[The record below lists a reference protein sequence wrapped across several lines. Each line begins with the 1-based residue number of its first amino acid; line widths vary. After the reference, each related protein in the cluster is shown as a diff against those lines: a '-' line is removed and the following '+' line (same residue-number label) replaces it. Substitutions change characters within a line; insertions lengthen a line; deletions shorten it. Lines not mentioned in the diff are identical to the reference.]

1 MADPIKWRRSIQLS
15 RAADID
21 PRRFGLEAEGAAFLV
36 ALIKDTAIK
45 KARTMA
51 GLVLDVWMGLT
62 FPRRKV

>member
-1 MADPIKWRRSIQLS
+1 MRPLADAIKWRRSIQLS

-51 GLVLDVWMGLT
+51 GQS
-62 FPRRKV
+62 F